1 MKVFKTCMLI
11 ARRCFG
17 TLISFVIVFIC
28 ISVFTS
34 RIQGDTMEA
43 AFKGEAVPF
52 TLINRDE
59 NSPII
64 DGLHEYLLT
73 QAPEIKLEDDEQ
85 TLQNALY
92 YAETDYINIVPEG
105 FNENWPNM
113 NVQVSTRPDSM
124 QSYFMD
130 ALVDSYFNQV
140 KLQQSLNPAEPEK
153 AVEAALTSLQ
163 QEIQVEKQRFGGG
176 LEMTEG
182 YQVYFRLVGY
192 ALLMLI
198 YQFISSVQM
207 VFGKKELRMRHGA
220 SPLSQ
225 RRLTMEVVFYGAL
238 ISLGICLILL
248 CIAYWMHGDYLAAG
262 GWQLGLLVSVN
273 VLTFMLVAVTLSILC
288 SQFTSTP
295 TVQAIISNFVSL
307 ALSFLGGLFVPMELL
322 SEGMLKVARFLP
334 TYWYADT
341 FDKINALTSYSAQ
354 ALEPVV
360 QGLLLQLIF
369 AVTFFCLS
377 LLISK
382 YKSSENGR

>member
-28 ISVFTS
+28 ISIFTS
-34 RIQGDTMEA
+34 QIQGDTMES

-52 TLINRDE
+52 TLINRDTD
-59 NSPII
+59 SPLV
-64 DGLHEYLLT
+64 DGLYEYLLS
-73 QAPEIKLEDDEQ
+73 QAPEIQLEDEEQ

-92 YAETDYINIVPEG
+92 YGETDYIIIVPEG
-105 FNENWPNM
+105 FTKNWPNM

-130 ALVDSYFNQV
+130 VLLDSYFNQV
-140 KLQQSLNPAEPEK
+140 KVQESLYPAEPEK
-153 AVEAALTSLQ
+153 AVEAALTSLE
-163 QEIQVEKQRFGGG
+163 QEIRVEKQRFGGG

-207 VFGKKELRMRHGA
+207 VFGKKELRMRHGS

-225 RRLTMEVVFYGAL
+225 RRLTLEVVFYGAL

-248 CIAYWMHGDYLAAG
+248 VIAFVMHGSYLTAG
-262 GWQLGLLVSVN
+262 GWQLGVLVSVN
-273 VLTFMLVAVTLSILC
+273 VLVFMLVAVALSILC

-322 SEGMLKVARFLP
+322 SDGLLKVARFLP

-354 ALEPVV
+354 ALMPVV
-360 QGLLLQLIF
+360 QGLLLQLGF

-377 LLISK
+377 LLVSK
-382 YKSSENGR
+382 YKSVES

>member
-92 YAETDYINIVPEG
+92 YAETDYIIIVPEG

-225 RRLTMEVVFYGAL
+225 RRLTLEVVFYGAL

-273 VLTFMLVAVTLSILC
+273 VLTFMLVAVTRSILC

-354 ALEPVV
+354 ALRPVV
-360 QGLLLQLIF
+360 QG
-369 AVTFFCLS
+369 FCCS
-377 LLISK
+377 
-382 YKSSENGR
+382 

>member
-34 RIQGDTMEA
+34 QIQGDSMEA

-59 NSPII
+59 NSPVI

-73 QAPEIKLEDDEQ
+73 QASEIKLEDDEQ

-92 YAETDYINIVPEG
+92 YAETDYIIIVPEG
-105 FNENWPNM
+105 FNENWPNT

-225 RRLTMEVVFYGAL
+225 RRLTLEVIFYGAL

-248 CIAYWMHGDYLAAG
+248 GIAYWMHGDYLAAG

-288 SQFTSTP
+288 SQFTSTL

-382 YKSSENGR
+382 YKSSEN